1 MMWAVPDRLG
11 LAWLPSWPY
20 VCMCVCV
27 LWALRVQQLLLHIQ
41 QQWLQHQRQQQQT
54 AMAGAI

>member
-1 MMWAVPDRLG
+1 
-11 LAWLPSWPY
+11 
-20 VCMCVCV
+20 MCVCV

-54 AMAGAI
+54 AMAGAIWFIRNKLGNAYMAAFCGK